1 MPRVAVI
8 RCDSYEPDK
17 VLNSLKKGIDLLG
30 GISELFSI
38 EEKILIKPN
47 ILIGDHPDKNV
58 TTHPS
63 VLAGLADILL
73 EKNHSISYGDS
84 PGFGSLK
91 RAAGGSGIKNV
102 FDEREIYPADFET
115 IDHVPFPDGV
125 ILKKIPIAKGVT
137 ESDALISVS
146 KMKTHG
152 FTRITGAVKNQFG
165 CVPGLIKSE
174 FHVKMPDTLD
184 FAKVL
189 HDINNLIKPRLY
201 IMDGIMGMEGNGPR
215 GGTSIRMN
223 TLLFSKDPVAV
234 DMVFCKLIDLD
245 PEFVPTMRSP
255 LNNDLMI
262 CSYNDIELVG
272 DNIDGLINPGFKV
285 TRKKFERFASAGSFP
300 TFLKNLISPKPV
312 INYNICKNCGK
323 CVLQCPTD
331 PKSVNWTEKG
341 DFPFPVYNYKTCIR
355 CYCCQ
360 EMCPHNSI
368 TIKTP
373 LLGKLI
379 RR

>member
-1 MPRVAVI
+1 MPSVAVI
-8 RCDSYEPDK
+8 RCDSYKPER
-17 VLNSLKKGIDLLG
+17 VLNSLRKGIDIMG
-30 GISELFSI
+30 GISSLFRSG
-38 EEKILIKPN
+38 ESILIKPN
-47 ILIGDHPDKNV
+47 MLIGDHPDKGV
-58 TTHPS
+58 TTHPV

-73 EKNHSISYGDS
+73 ENNYSVTYGDS

-91 RAAGGSGIKNV
+91 RASDGSGIKTV
-102 FDEREIYPADFET
+102 FDQRDIPPSDFET
-115 IDHVPFPDGV
+115 VEHVSFPGGS
-125 ILKKIPIAKGVT
+125 ILKRVPLAKGVI
-137 ESDALISVS
+137 ESEALISVS

-174 FHVKMPDTLD
+174 FHVKMPDTLN
-184 FAKVL
+184 FSKVL

-201 IMDGIMGMEGNGPR
+201 IMDGIMAMEGNGPR
-215 GGTSIRMN
+215 GGNAVPMN
-223 TLLFSKDPVAV
+223 TLLFSTDPVAL

-255 LNNDLMI
+255 EDENLMI
-262 CSYNDIELVG
+262 YSYKDVELAGDDI
-272 DNIDGLINPGFKV
+272 NSMINPEFNV
-285 TRKKFERFASAGSFP
+285 TRKKFERFPSAGSFP

-312 INYNICKNCGK
+312 TDYNTCKNCGK

-331 PKSVNWTEKG
+331 PKSVNWRDEG
-341 DFPFPVYNYKTCIR
+341 DFPYPVYDYKTCIR

-360 EMCPHNSI
+360 EICPHKSI